1 MRRSGRAEAP
11 ALSGLEIAGIILTGL
26 TVLYLVYRVRLAAA
40 EPSSDD
46 MLVEHFKR
54 HGRYF
59 PECEHG
65 EWFCRGMR
73 YLTEHG
79 CYELTPE
86 GWKLMDKAAPRNLD
100 QQQDR

>member
-1 MRRSGRAEAP
+1 MIEA
-11 ALSGLEIAGIILTGL
+11 AGVILTGL
-26 TVLYLVYRVRLAAA
+26 AVLYLVYRVGLAVGS

-46 MLVEHFKR
+46 MLVEHFRR

-73 YLTEHG
+73 YMTEHG

-86 GWKLMDKAAPRNLD
+86 GWKLMGELAPCQPAERPMATGPIERHSMR
-100 QQQDR
+100 Q

>member
-1 MRRSGRAEAP
+1 MIDA
-11 ALSGLEIAGIILTGL
+11 AGIILT
-26 TVLYLVYRVRLAAA
+26 TVAIVWFALRALDRSIK
-40 EPSSDD
+40 PPSDD

-86 GWKLMDKAAPRNLD
+86 GWKLMDG
-100 QQQDR
+100 